1 MTTAKTS
8 AQTQPQTIVVN
19 TGRGTDW
26 ITVALL
32 GALAVGGYLVTKKY
46 LPSPNNPP
54 PDVDEGDIAPA
65 DATLATKA
73 VQINVSDPYATITI
87 NLAFTIERQGR
98 PFLGQGWYAE
108 VELLDETGRR
118 WEVITPSLVGWG
130 IENDPT
136 QQVSRSET
144 IGTLPLGTHT
154 VTAKIKAREYPSI
167 LGQATGQYAVRNLSM
182 SANSAGGGGVGP
194 GTGYRITIDQ
204 ISALQ
209 GQLILQDNRLYIS
222 GESVTVSGVGA
233 GFGPAQWK
241 VQDWRVNGTSYRVD
255 IDIPNQ
261 QYTAPDGTP
270 VYIQNSVNSLN
281 NKSQITFK
289 VFGPTVVGASYTLF

>member
-1 MTTAKTS
+1 MTDSRLPTK
-8 AQTQPQTIVVN
+8 PQTIVVN
-19 TGRGTDW
+19 TGGTNW
-26 ITVALL
+26 VTVVML
-32 GALAVGGYLVTKKY
+32 GALVVGGYMVFKKY
-46 LPSPNNPP
+46 FPLA
-54 PDVDEGDIAPA
+54 DVDEGGIAPA
-65 DATLATKA
+65 DAVLATKN
-73 VQINVSDPYATITI
+73 VDVVVSDPQAPVTV

-108 VELLDETGRR
+108 VFVTDQTGATLASL
-118 WEVITPSLVGWG
+118 IIPSLVGWG
-130 IENDPT
+130 LENDPT

-154 VTAKIKAREYPSI
+154 ITAKIKASEYPSI

-182 SANSAGGGGVGP
+182 SANSAGGGGIGP

-209 GQLILQDNRLYIS
+209 GQLILQDNRLYTS
-222 GESVTVSGVGA
+222 GESATVDGIGA

-241 VQDWRVNGTSYRVD
+241 VQDWRVNGTMYRVD
-255 IDIPNQ
+255 INTQNQ

-289 VFGPTVVGASYTLF
+289 VFGPTVVGAICTLF